1 MRVRRLTNTLFA
13 ARRGLGLFNQILVQ
27 HRDLTTTRLPHLVFG
42 DNHTDVIE
50 QETLAELAP
59 QLKAMGYK
67 RVNLEFSDSEGWD
80 VVEQY
85 IETEQHHYQ
94 ALKADFKKQK
104 LDITNHAD
112 VEKYLHRLEDR
123 EFRKLDDLYHEGKI
137 NGLERLSMQDE
148 VNTQLRSARMTIEYK
163 NDTEALK
170 KFVTTF
176 KELGFECHNIDTDSD
191 LTAACSDDEILR
203 TMDIRSD
210 AMATAMIATEE
221 KQEPS
226 ITILGLHHLQRIQEM
241 LIKKYGAKEAAE
253 KYKFINITTPARERT
268 RFEEK
273 VSNGKV
279 KFPLGLHQI
288 DSDLQNRIKM
298 IIEQQSLMS
307 ESLSSVPESNDHQ
320 FSQPHLRLA

>member
-27 HRDLTTTRLPHLVFG
+27 RRDLTIARLPHLVFG

-59 QLKAMGYK
+59 ELKAMGYK
-67 RVNLEFSDSEGWD
+67 RVNLEFSDSEGWE

-85 IETEQHHYQ
+85 IETEQHYYQ

-123 EFRKLDDLYHEGKI
+123 EFRKLDDLYHDGKI

-148 VNTQLRSARMTIEYK
+148 VNTQIKSARMTIEYK
-163 NDTEALK
+163 DDTEALK

-176 KELGFECHNIDTDSD
+176 KTLGFECHNIDTDSD

-210 AMATAMIATEE
+210 AMANAMIATEE
-221 KQEPS
+221 EHEPS

-241 LIKKYGAKEAAE
+241 LIKKYGAQEAAE
-253 KYKFINITTPARERT
+253 KYKFINISTPERERT
-268 RFEEK
+268 TFEEN
-273 VSNGKV
+273 VSKGKI
-279 KFPLGLHQI
+279 KFPLGLYQI
-288 DSDLQNRIKM
+288 NSDLHNRIKA
-298 IIEQQSLMS
+298 IIEQGSTPKATLAAAT
-307 ESLSSVPESNDHQ
+307 ESAADQRSHLALSHI
-320 FSQPHLRLA
+320 